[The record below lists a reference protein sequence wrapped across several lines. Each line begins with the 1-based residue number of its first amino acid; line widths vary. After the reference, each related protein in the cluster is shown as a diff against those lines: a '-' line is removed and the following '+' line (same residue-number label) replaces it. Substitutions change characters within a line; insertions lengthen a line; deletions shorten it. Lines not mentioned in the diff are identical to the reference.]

1 MLKRPLGFI
10 EQIIASNR
18 CSVATNSMSTQI
30 TGESTDVFDSVRQ
43 ALETSYEAFGRQV
56 LVAKFIP
63 EHTLTWS
70 HQPPND
76 PPRNDSGGSGARLH
90 RAGYAAESF
99 VLGGCD
105 YQRRHLHRDLY
116 RGEALHGGGPSAGL
130 HRHGNSGL
138 DLLG

>member
-1 MLKRPLGFI
+1 MRVTAELSLYPLAGDVEAPVWTFI

-63 EHTLTWS
+63 EHHTDVE
-70 HQPPND
+70 PP
-76 PPRNDSGGSGARLH
+76 
-90 RAGYAAESF
+90 AA
-99 VLGGCD
+99 
-105 YQRRHLHRDLY
+105 Q
-116 RGEALHGGGPSAGL
+116 
-130 HRHGNSGL
+130 
-138 DLLG
+138 